1 MREAIEVRT
10 RRDYYR
16 LLGTLL
22 LLQLWPGATSAQ
34 TPRWETYITD
44 GVNAYKQGRYA
55 EAEQWLRE
63 AVKEAEAVKPQAL
76 RLARSLND
84 LGVIYYAQDK
94 HAEAV
99 PLYERALAIQ
109 EKILGREH
117 PLVALTLY
125 NLAALYHAQGK
136 YYKAEPLYERSL
148 AIREKTLG
156 PEHPDVMTSL
166 SGLAAVYHRRG
177 KDAEA
182 AEAEARVKAIA
193 AKHSRVVPAK

>member
-1 MREAIEVRT
+1 MST
-10 RRDYYR
+10 RRDSYR
-16 LLGTLL
+16 FVAALL

-34 TPRWETYITD
+34 TPRWEAYVTD
-44 GVNAYKQGRYA
+44 GVNAYKQGRYP

-63 AVKEAEAVKPQAL
+63 AVKEAEAVKSQDL

-84 LGVIYYAQDK
+84 LGVIYYAQGK

-109 EKILGREH
+109 ENILGREH
-117 PLVALTLY
+117 PLVALTLN

-148 AIREKTLG
+148 AIREKALG
-156 PEHPDVMTSL
+156 PGHPDVVTSL

-182 AEAEARVKAIA
+182 AEAEERVKAVGD
-193 AKHSRVVPAK
+193 KDSRVVPVK